1 MASQSSPLIAEVEHM
16 KTSLHAAVA
25 ASAEL
30 FGFQVD
36 AQKAGRSR
44 FTIHTGKP
52 TAALSHSIEQYN
64 QAYDSL
70 EAHLVRA
77 LAVLEANLA
86 YERERAEERAREAEQ
101 THLVA
106 SPEPL
111 MPPPSHHLSPNII
124 AQASV
129 SGLAARRPSAIALS
143 SLSHRAPPLRLDL
156 SAVTLPLSPVT
167 LAPRTSVPRTSV
179 AAEFPVGTD
188 FLGQTPVFG
197 QPAQVQSQIIDL
209 TAQAQAQAQ
218 SQMMDLSAQ
227 TQTQSQIIDLTM
239 TDAPQQAAGGVGTSD
254 QPIEI
259 DLDSPIEELF
269 GPSPD
274 ATQAATQQQQ
284 DQDDALNAD
293 LFGDAASTAAA
304 DTALLDALNVAGV
317 DFENLGASLP
327 AAGQADLSAVQPDSL
342 EGITGLDANIFQNM
356 DMQSMQIDDI
366 MNIDFTQIPGFGT
379 AAAGTDGTAPSTEQP
394 SIT

>member
-16 KTSLHAAVA
+16 KTRCTLLSLRLP
-25 ASAEL
+25 SSL
-30 FGFQVD
+30 
-36 AQKAGRSR
+36 
-44 FTIHTGKP
+44 GKP

-70 EAHLVRA
+70 EAQSCQS
-77 LAVLEANLA
+77 A

-143 SLSHRAPPLRLDL
+143 SLSHRAPLRLDL

-317 DFENLGASLP
+317 DFENLGRVVACCWSSR
-327 AAGQADLSAVQPDSL
+327 LSAVQPDRL
-342 EGITGLDANIFQNM
+342 E
-356 DMQSMQIDDI
+356 
-366 MNIDFTQIPGFGT
+366 
-379 AAAGTDGTAPSTEQP
+379 E
-394 SIT
+394 